1 MPNIN
6 NKCYFYTQNKI
17 SISFTDLSLKTK
29 NMKKQ
34 LLSIGFVALTMISCN
49 NKPKEELTL
58 SGLDPK
64 NFQTEVNQMP
74 VNLYT
79 LKNKAG
85 MEVCITN
92 FGGRIVSVMVPDKKG
107 AMKDVVLGF
116 DSIADY
122 INVPSDFGAS
132 IGRYANRIKDGK
144 IVIDGKTIQL
154 PQNNFGHCL
163 HGGPKGWQYQVYE
176 AKPVNETTLELVRKS
191 PDGDENF
198 PGNVTAKVTY
208 TLTDDNA
215 IDIKYEATTDKKT
228 VINMTNHSYFNLSGD
243 AQQPIT
249 DNLLY
254 VNADK
259 FTPVDSTFMTTGE
272 IVPVAETPM
281 DFTTPKTIGKDIDK
295 YDYKQLKN
303 GNGYDHNWVLN
314 TAGDIKQV
322 AAKLTSPTSGITLE
336 VYTDEPGIQVYTG
349 NFLDGTVK
357 GKKGITY
364 KQRVA
369 VCLETQHYPDSPNK
383 PEWPSVIL
391 EPGQTYHSHCI
402 FKFNV
407 EK

>member
-1 MPNIN
+1 
-6 NKCYFYTQNKI
+6 
-17 SISFTDLSLKTK
+17 
-29 NMKKQ
+29 MKKN
-34 LLSIGFVALTMISCN
+34 LILMGIAALMISSCSN
-49 NKPKEELTL
+49 QPKSETTL

-64 NFQTEVNQMP
+64 AFETKVNDHS

-79 LKNKAG
+79 LKNKNG

-92 FGGRIVSVMVPDKKG
+92 FGGRIVSVMVPDKNG
-107 AMKDVVLGF
+107 NMKDVVLGF

-122 INVPSDFGAS
+122 VNIPSDFGAS

-144 IVIDGKTIQL
+144 IVIDGDTIQL

-176 AKPVNETTLELVRKS
+176 AKQIDGTKLELVRQS

-208 TLTDDNA
+208 TLTDDNS
-215 IDIKYEATTDKKT
+215 IDISYEATTDKKT

-243 AQQPIT
+243 AQKPIT
-249 DNLLY
+249 DHLLY

-272 IVPVAETPM
+272 ILDVKGTPM
-281 DFTTPKTIGKDIDK
+281 DITVAKTVGQDIDK
-295 YDYKQLKN
+295 YEYDQLKN

-314 TAGDIKQV
+314 TNGDIKQV
-322 AAKLTSPTSGITLE
+322 AARLTSPVSGITLE
-336 VYTDEPGIQVYTG
+336 VYTDEPGIQVYSG

-357 GKKGITY
+357 GKKSIVY
-364 KQRVA
+364 NQRA
-369 VCLETQHYPDSPNK
+369 AICLETQHYPDSPNK
-383 PEWPSVIL
+383 PEWPSVLL
-391 EPGQTYHSHCI
+391 EPGKTYRSHCI
-402 FKFNV
+402 FKFTVN
-407 EK
+407 K